1 MRQFSLLTL
10 LVLFVSCQVSKNT
23 KQNSK
28 ELKEPMF
35 TVNNTKVYPDEF
47 IYAYKKS
54 AKNKGEREPVEEYL
68 DLYINFKLKVEDAKK
83 AGIDTL
89 PSYQNELAGYLKD
102 VKKPYLVT
110 EKVNEALLEETYNR
124 LQQEINASHILVRF
138 DENPSPED
146 TLKAYQKIEEIRQKY
161 LAGQSFTKLAEEYS
175 EDPSAKQNQG
185 NLGWFTAFQMVYP
198 FESAAFNTP
207 KDSIS
212 DIVRTRFGY
221 HLIKVNDKR
230 ETSGRIKISH
240 ILLRFPPNGTTAD
253 SLAVKKRI
261 YEIHGELMEG
271 EPWFAAATKYSEDLN
286 TKDNGGSLPWFS
298 IGSLP
303 KEMEDAAF
311 KLSQPDQI
319 SSPVKSPF
327 GWHIIKLEEKRGI
340 GSMENMRESLVRR
353 IQRDQRSALKVSE
366 IIEKLKKENNFQ
378 KNEGVYVQ
386 LRSQE
391 SYEEANIPENLKPQ
405 TIFTING
412 EVHTVQE
419 FLDSQKRIRNFETA
433 IKAFEEKAILDYEDE
448 HLADKYPEYRLLA
461 SEYRD
466 GLLLFEIMSRKV
478 WDKISTD
485 TVGMKSY
492 YTNNK
497 NDYYSAPKIK
507 ADVFLLADTSNV
519 TSLKEIV
526 SDSLYALTESLNFE
540 TLSKKELSYLKGYTT
555 PVYAKL
561 TIPNGKDEK
570 TLTNIV
576 EQLKDFSKYIIP
588 MEPSY
593 SDKKAVYLQLFCPA
607 SDILSEEYESILQVE
622 NGMFEVANLLGN
634 EASVEA
640 GESILKEDENQ
651 FQLINVYQFFDA
663 KPLSYKEAKSELIND
678 YQEYLEREWIKQLK
692 AENSVV
698 VNQAVLKKVKNQI
711 EE

>member
-10 LVLFVSCQVSKNT
+10 LVLFVSCQVTKKT

-28 ELKEPMF
+28 ESSEPLF

-89 PSYQNELAGYLKD
+89 PSYKNELAGYLKD

-124 LQQEINASHILVRF
+124 LQQEVNASHILVRF
-138 DENPSPED
+138 EDNPSPED
-146 TLKAYQKIEEIRQKY
+146 TLKAYQKIKDIRQKY
-161 LAGQSFTKLAEEYS
+161 EAGQSFTQLAEEYS

-221 HLIKVNDKR
+221 HLIKVNNKR

-240 ILLRFPPNGTTAD
+240 ILLRFPPNGTTSD
-253 SLAVKKRI
+253 SLAVKKEI

-286 TKDNGGSLPWFS
+286 TKDNGGSLPWFG

-311 KLSQPDQI
+311 RLSQPGQV
-319 SSPVKSPF
+319 SSPVKTPF

-340 GSMENMRESLVRR
+340 GSMENMRESLIRR

-378 KNEGVYVQ
+378 KNEGAYVQ

-391 SYEEANIPENLKPQ
+391 SYDEAKIPDNLKPQ
-405 TIFTING
+405 TLFSING
-412 EVHTVQE
+412 EIHTVQE
-419 FLDSQKRIRNFETA
+419 FLISQKRIRNFETA
-433 IKAFEEKAILDYEDE
+433 VKAFEEKAILDYEDE

-461 SEYRD
+461 AEYRD

-485 TVGMKSY
+485 TVGMRNY
-492 YTNNK
+492 YEANQD
-497 NDYYSAPKIK
+497 DYFSSPTIK
-507 ADVFLLADTSNV
+507 ADVFLLADTSSI
-519 TSLKEIV
+519 TKLRAIAY
-526 SDSLYALTESLNFE
+526 DSLYALTEVINFE
-540 TLSKKELSYLKGYTT
+540 TLNKESLNYLKGYTT
-555 PVYAKL
+555 PVYAQITL
-561 TIPNGKDEK
+561 PNSEDDKVLK
-570 TLTNIV
+570 NIE
-576 EQLKDFSKYIIP
+576 EQLNNLSKYIITL
-588 MEPSY
+588 EPSY
-593 SDKKAVYLQLFCPA
+593 SDKKEVYLQLFCPA
-607 SDILSEEYESILQVE
+607 SDILGEAYESILQVE
-622 NGMFEVANLLGN
+622 NGEFEVANLLGKDT
-634 EASVEA
+634 SVKV
-640 GESILKEDENQ
+640 GESILKKDENQ
-651 FQLINVYQFFDA
+651 FQLINVYEYYKS

-678 YQEYLEREWIKQLK
+678 YQEHLENEWIKQLK
-692 AENSVV
+692 AENTVV
-698 VNQAVLKKVKNQI
+698 VKQEVLKKVKDQI